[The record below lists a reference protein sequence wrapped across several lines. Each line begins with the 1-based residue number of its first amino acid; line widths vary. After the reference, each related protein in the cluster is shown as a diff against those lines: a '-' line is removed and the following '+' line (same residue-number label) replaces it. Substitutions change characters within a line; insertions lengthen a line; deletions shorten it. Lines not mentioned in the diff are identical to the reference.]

1 MSLNVKL
8 TTLGSDPLTKFLRCT
23 VDDQLEVP
31 AFRFEYAFLL
41 QLREFYGHG
50 GAVHAEIV
58 GELLPVEGDVKGE
71 RCLPDGFRGKIRQ
84 ELLPGRAFADVRDLI
99 IEDQQPVRQHAD
111 QISNQLLM
119 MVAGG
124 RAARQK
130 ALHIQKEKRTI
141 VLGDSIDVQNRAGR
155 RRIGLPE
162 KVARRALREDISVPP
177 EVLLED
183 EHGTGQHE
191 THDLRRVARTQDIR
205 APRTGD
211 RGRLHTVKNRQN
223 LLIAEVCKKRTT
235 P

>member
-1 MSLNVKL
+1 M
-8 TTLGSDPLTKFLRCT
+8 
-23 VDDQLEVP
+23 P
-31 AFRFEYAFLL
+31 AFRFQDAFLL
-41 QLREFYGHG
+41 QLREFHGHG
-50 GAVHAEIV
+50 GTVHTEIV
-58 GELLPVEGDVKGE
+58 GELLPVEGDVKGK
-71 RCLPDGFRGKIRQ
+71 RCLSDGFRRKVRQ
-84 ELLPGRAFADVRDLI
+84 KLLPGGALADVRDLI
-99 IEDQQPVRQHAD
+99 VEDQQAVRQHAD

-162 KVARRALREDISVPP
+162 KVARRALREDIPVPP

-183 EHGTGQHE
+183 EHRTGQHE
-191 THDLRRVARTQDIR
+191 THDLGRIARAQDIR
-205 APRTGD
+205 TPRPRD
-211 RGRLHTVKNRQN
+211 HGRLHTVKNRQN
-223 LLIAEVCKKRTT
+223 LLIAEVCKKRTA

>member
-1 MSLNVKL
+1 M
-8 TTLGSDPLTKFLRCT
+8 GSDPLTKFLRCAA
-23 VDDQLEVP
+23 DDQLEVP

-162 KVARRALREDISVPP
+162 KVPRRALREDISVPP

-183 EHGTGQHE
+183 EHRTGQHE

-223 LLIAEVCKKRTT
+223 LIISHAVKKWTA